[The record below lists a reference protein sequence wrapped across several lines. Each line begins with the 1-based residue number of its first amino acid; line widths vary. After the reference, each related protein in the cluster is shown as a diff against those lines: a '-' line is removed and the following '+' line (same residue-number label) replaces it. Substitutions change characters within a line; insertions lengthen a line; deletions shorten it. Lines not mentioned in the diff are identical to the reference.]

1 MIQPIPYN
9 TTKAAL
15 LRPAK
20 NAVFFDGW
28 EEKDFGNYDLLCAEM
43 SRLAYAPFNV
53 VKDTLASRNF
63 SLVTFIGGDDAA
75 ARVRT
80 DGTQAFVASSKAR
93 GVTVLAFRGTQADSP
108 EDLIAD
114 LLTLQDADYLPGCRV
129 HTGFAK
135 CYRLVAKDVA
145 NALA

>member
-1 MIQPIPYN
+1 MPQPIPCN
-9 TTKAAL
+9 TTEDAL

-20 NAVFFDGW
+20 NAVFFDQW
-28 EEKDFGNYDLLCAEM
+28 EEKDFGNHDLLCAEM

-53 VKDTLASRNF
+53 VKDTLERRDF
-63 SLVTFIGGDDAA
+63 SLVAFIGGDGAV

-93 GVTVLAFRGTQADSP
+93 GVTVLAFRGTQANSP

-114 LLTLQDADYLPGCRV
+114 MLTLQDPDYLPVCRV

-135 CYRLVAKDVA
+135 CYRLVAH
-145 NALA
+145 